1 MHDVCIF
8 GVKNEYFKFGS
19 YLMSDVLHALAL
31 QVHHQILVFIKIYW
45 ENIKP
50 QNSYVNDWDLI
61 LIQECEV

>member
-31 QVHHQILVFIKIYW
+31 QVHHQILVFIKIY
-45 ENIKP
+45 
-50 QNSYVNDWDLI
+50 
-61 LIQECEV
+61 